1 MKKKQF
7 NDKLVQLSDEIES
20 KKQEIKEIK
29 TKMAIESNELNVM
42 GSEILKIEQKI
53 QELTQTGKQEKGD
66 KEGAGDKGES
76 KNAQQHGRSEIGGT
90 DPRQRFENQQLFD
103 NLASYLSGQIIDDV
117 NGDETL
123 LLEI

>member
-1 MKKKQF
+1 MSEQSHSQGEDSQDEEGDQKEDLTKMSRQDLLKRITDIWMKKKQF

-53 QELTQTGKQEKGD
+53 QELT
-66 KEGAGDKGES
+66 
-76 KNAQQHGRSEIGGT
+76 
-90 DPRQRFENQQLFD
+90 
-103 NLASYLSGQIIDDV
+103 
-117 NGDETL
+117 
-123 LLEI
+123 